1 MEASECASKRARARV
16 RESKGE
22 RGGEWCAW
30 GESREEQEDEEEE
43 KEMELPLQGTSGE

>member
-1 MEASECASKRARARV
+1 M

-22 RGGEWCAW
+22 RGGGRCAW